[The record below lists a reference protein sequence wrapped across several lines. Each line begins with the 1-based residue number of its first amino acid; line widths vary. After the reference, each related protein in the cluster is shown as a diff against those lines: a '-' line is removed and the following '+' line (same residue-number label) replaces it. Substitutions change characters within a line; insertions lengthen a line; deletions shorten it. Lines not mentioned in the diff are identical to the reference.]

1 MYNEKEIINPNTNK
15 AMKRIRKVILISL
28 LLIMGFTI
36 GALVTI
42 YTQKVYNHPNVKEAF
57 EVKAFGQYFI
67 YE

>member
-1 MYNEKEIINPNTNK
+1 
-15 AMKRIRKVILISL
+15 MKRIRKVILISL
-28 LLIMGFTI
+28 LLTMGFII

-42 YTQKVYNHPNVKEAF
+42 YTQEVYNHPSVKEAF